1 MSRSSRRGYQPLPT
15 RDPFTGGDIIV
26 TRLECVDT
34 GVQIEGQFT
43 LGWLGRLTP
52 DQLEFVSLLL
62 RSRNNLHKLAAETG
76 IAYNTAR
83 NRFDEIVAALGGPTP
98 NFPDSDSQR
107 AEVLARLAAKEITV
121 DEAAELIGGKN
132 EDE

>member
-1 MSRSSRRGYQPLPT
+1 MRRSNNRRGPQPLPT
-15 RDPFTGGDIIV
+15 RDPFTGGDIVV

-52 DQLEFVSLLL
+52 DQLEFVALLL

-98 NFPDSDSQR
+98 GVSDTQR
-107 AEVLARLAAKEITV
+107 SDVLARLAAKEITV
-121 DEAAELIGGKN
+121 DEAADLIGGDD

>member
-1 MSRSSRRGYQPLPT
+1 V
-15 RDPFTGGDIIV
+15 V

-34 GVQIEGQFT
+34 GVQIEGRFS
-43 LGWLGRLTP
+43 LGWLSLLTP
-52 DQLEFVSLLL
+52 DQLEFVALLL
-62 RSRNNLHKLAAETG
+62 RNRNNLQKLAAEAG

-83 NRFDEIVAALGGPTP
+83 NRFDEIVAALGGPSP
-98 NFPDSDSQR
+98 AGNDAQR

-121 DEAAELIGGKN
+121 DQAAELIGGKK

>member
-1 MSRSSRRGYQPLPT
+1 MSRNHQRGALPLPT
-15 RDPFTGGDIIV
+15 RDPLTGGPVVV

-34 GVQIEGQFT
+34 GVTLEGRFS
-43 LGWLGRLTP
+43 LGWLGNLRP
-52 DQLEFVSLLL
+52 DQLEFVGLLL
-62 RSRNNLHKLAAETG
+62 KNRNSLQKLAAEVG

-83 NRFDEIVAALGGPTP
+83 SRFDEIVMALGGPSPTGP
-98 NFPDSDSQR
+98 AAH

-121 DEAAELIGGKN
+121 DEAARLIGGQ